1 MSEILSDHQRD
12 WAEAAEQ
19 RVLDAALPL
28 VTDCGWTSRLATRAA
43 EACGLGP
50 GDAELLFPNGPRDLA
65 ALLSRRFDARALKT
79 LDADGGFDSLKVR
92 EKIARAVEARLDA
105 ALEDQPVARRL
116 AGYLALPQNMG
127 LGLQLAWESA
137 DKLWRRAGDVST
149 DENHYS
155 KRAILAGILVSALA
169 VRIQHGRA
177 AAEAFTA
184 RRIDNVMSFEKLKA
198 RVKSPVSAET
208 IAAALARVRYGKPAA
223 SPAVEDEAAPLQP
236 PLTDEDYGA
245 GDEVRPRPG

>member
-1 MSEILSDHQRD
+1 MSEIVSDHQRD

-28 VTDCGWTSRLATRAA
+28 VTDCGWTNRLVTRAA
-43 EACGLGP
+43 EACGLSP
-50 GDAELLFPNGPRDLA
+50 GDAELLLPNGPRDLA
-65 ALLSRRFDARALKT
+65 ALMSRRCDARALQA
-79 LDADGGFDSLKVR
+79 LAGPEFDGLKVR

-105 ALEDQPVARRL
+105 AVENQPAARRL
-116 AGYLALPQNMG
+116 AGFLALPQNMG

-155 KRAILAGILVSALA
+155 KRAILAGILISALA

-177 AAEAFTA
+177 AAENFTS
-184 RRIDNVMSFEKLKA
+184 RRIENVMSFEKLKA
-198 RVKSPVSAET
+198 RVKPPVSAET
-208 IAAALARVRYGKPAA
+208 IAAALARLRYGKPA
-223 SPAVEDEAAPLQP
+223 DEAAPL
-236 PLTDEDYGA
+236 A
-245 GDEVRPRPG
+245 GDEGGQGLPG